1 MSFYLVLHDPFIFEI
16 PIGLEWGSMHKPFQL
31 QHLFNIILFSFCSLQ
46 TVSADA
52 KSGKK
57 KEKDKTDKDRRGGS
71 KQPATPKS
79 KETKDGAKGESMQ
92 PAPPPASD
100 DDEDDGDENGYD
112 APDTSGD
119 AALAAS
125 LSDVRGSTRN
135 RDLKRGKGRKAA
147 ALAEMRKVC
156 LRRID

>member
-1 MSFYLVLHDPFIFEI
+1 MGFNAQAFPTSTLIQHYLVFLLFITNCLCRRKER
-16 PIGLEWGSMHKPFQL
+16 E
-31 QHLFNIILFSFCSLQ
+31 
-46 TVSADA
+46 
-52 KSGKK
+52 K